1 MMLGRKKKE
10 GRRRPIGRRHRAFL
24 PPGGRDRGQMKETVM
39 KVLHIDHI
47 GIAAKEMDSTLRFFT
62 ERLGMKATGSETI
75 EEQAVRVAF
84 LPLGE
89 GELEILESTKP
100 DGPVAKFI
108 ESRGEGIQHIA
119 LRVDD
124 LEAALEELK
133 QKGVRLID
141 EKPRIGAG
149 GARIAFIHPK
159 ETHGV
164 LLELCER

>member
-1 MMLGRKKKE
+1 MR
-10 GRRRPIGRRHRAFL
+10 I
-24 PPGGRDRGQMKETVM
+24 
-39 KVLHIDHI
+39 LHIDHI
-47 GIAAKEMDSTLRFFT
+47 GVASKDMAEALKFFV
-62 ERLGMKATGSETI
+62 EKLGMEATGFETI
-75 EEQAVRVAF
+75 EDQKVRVAF

-89 GELEILESTKP
+89 GEIEILESTSP

-108 ESRGEGIQHIA
+108 EARGEGVQHIA

-124 LEAALEELK
+124 LDSALEELK
-133 QKGVRLID
+133 AKGVRLID

-164 LLELCER
+164 LLELCERK

>member
-1 MMLGRKKKE
+1 
-10 GRRRPIGRRHRAFL
+10 
-24 PPGGRDRGQMKETVM
+24 MKI
-39 KVLHIDHI
+39 LHIDHI
-47 GIAAKEMDSTLRFFT
+47 GIAAKEMEAALSFFT
-62 ERLGMKATGSETI
+62 DKLGMEATGFETI
-75 EEQAVRVAF
+75 EDQAVRVAF
-84 LPLGE
+84 LPLSE

-108 ESRGEGIQHIA
+108 ESRGEGVQHIA

-124 LEAALEELK
+124 LEGALKELK

-141 EKPRIGAG
+141 ERPRIGAG

-164 LLELCER
+164 LLELCERHSV

>member
-1 MMLGRKKKE
+1 
-10 GRRRPIGRRHRAFL
+10 
-24 PPGGRDRGQMKETVM
+24 MKETVM

>member
-1 MMLGRKKKE
+1 
-10 GRRRPIGRRHRAFL
+10 
-24 PPGGRDRGQMKETVM
+24 MKI
-39 KVLHIDHI
+39 LHIDHI
-47 GIAAKEMDSTLRFFT
+47 GVASKD
-62 ERLGMKATGSETI
+62 MKAALEFFVEKLGLESMGFETV

-89 GELEILESTKP
+89 GEIEILESTRP

-108 ESRGEGIQHIA
+108 ESKGEGVQHIA

-133 QKGVRLID
+133 AKGVRLID
-141 EKPRIGAG
+141 EKPRRGAG

-164 LLELCER
+164 LLELCQRER